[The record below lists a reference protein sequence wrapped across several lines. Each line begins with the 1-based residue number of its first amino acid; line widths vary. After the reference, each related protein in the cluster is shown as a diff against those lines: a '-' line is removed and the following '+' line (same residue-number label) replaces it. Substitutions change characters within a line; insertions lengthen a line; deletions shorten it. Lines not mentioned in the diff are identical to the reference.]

1 MLPAAQNCCQGQVE
15 ALQVM
20 NDLVPA
26 FLKHQ
31 VGMIP
36 QHICDEKVSY
46 HILLHFL
53 MSTLC

>member
-1 MLPAAQNCCQGQVE
+1 
-15 ALQVM
+15 M

-36 QHICDEKVSY
+36 QHMCDDKFSSLS
-46 HILLHFL
+46 LLFFL
-53 MSTLC
+53 IRTLC